1 MGRRL
6 VILVGIGL
14 ALSQTSQPHGQVTT
28 PPPVQRDGTFRQ
40 YGPGLL
46 ARVNYQTD
54 SPSGYRIELWDLLVG
69 PAKTSEP
76 VKLPGGA
83 VVEVRSGSGRALVDG
98 QAREITG
105 GATFVVH
112 QGSSL
117 ALTNSRDDL
126 ALALRATVIS
136 RGAQ

>member
-1 MGRRL
+1 MIRRL
-6 VILVGIGL
+6 AILVGIGVTL
-14 ALSQTSQPHGQVTT
+14 AQAPHLQGQAVAPT
-28 PPPVQRDGTFRQ
+28 PTQRDGIFRQ

-54 SPSGYRIELWDLLVG
+54 STGGYRIELWDLLVG

-83 VVEVRSGSGRALVDG
+83 VVEVRSGSGRAVIDG

-117 ALTNSRDDL
+117 VLTNGRDDL
-126 ALALRATVIS
+126 ALALRVTLIS
-136 RGAQ
+136 LGAR